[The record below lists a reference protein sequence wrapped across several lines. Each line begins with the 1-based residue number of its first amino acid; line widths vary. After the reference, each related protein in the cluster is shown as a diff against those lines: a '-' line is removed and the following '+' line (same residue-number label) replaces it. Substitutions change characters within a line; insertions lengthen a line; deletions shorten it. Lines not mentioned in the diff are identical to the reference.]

1 MGCEL
6 CTLLGWDGILV
17 KTKAR
22 KSSVEELLDE
32 CVSNKNEELVLEVGK
47 ITIAEADR
55 LKKNKK
61 KLLKKKTR
69 K

>member
-1 MGCEL
+1 M
-6 CTLLGWDGILV
+6 V